1 MENVKPPA
9 RKKETKKEKGKKL
22 ERYEGDTDWVE
33 VE

>member
-1 MENVKPPA
+1 MEK

-33 VE
+33 IG